1 MKEVPMWVFEEEIE
15 GRKLTEIINTE
26 HENVKYLPGRK
37 LPENVVA
44 VPDIVKA
51 TADADFL
58 IIVLPH
64 QFIQRSL
71 TPLQGKLKPGVACVS
86 LVKGFSIIPTG
97 GIELISDVL
106 KKILNIPVAVLMGAN
121 VSCSSR
127 SILEVQMIKNLILA
141 CC

>member
-37 LPENVVA
+37 LPENIVA

-127 SILEVQMIKNLILA
+127 SILKVQMIKNNILA